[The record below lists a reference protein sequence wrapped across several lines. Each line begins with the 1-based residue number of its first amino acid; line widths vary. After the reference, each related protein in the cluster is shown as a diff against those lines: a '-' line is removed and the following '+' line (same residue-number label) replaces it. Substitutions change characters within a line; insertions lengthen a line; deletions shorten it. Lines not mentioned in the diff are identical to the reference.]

1 MFIWT
6 PGGTTQL
13 YLRPRQARGAC
24 PICHSRH
31 AAGARFDDIVELAAY
46 ICDTPVALVSFV
58 SHDRQWF
65 KARFGLSECQTDLNS
80 SVCQHAL
87 IEPDL
92 LVVGDL
98 SLDERT
104 RANPLVVSA
113 PFIRFYAGAPL
124 RTAEGHVL
132 GSLCV
137 IDTKARPGGLT
148 AAHASALR
156 NLGHQVVG
164 QLEMRRAVSQRDARR
179 PNRSRRPRAVSA
191 SCMSAI
197 NFAMRERSE
206 RSRARPP

>member
-1 MFIWT
+1 LLRLPNWFKGGLGICSFGHQVEPPSYTFDRDRLEALAQFAILDT
-6 PGGTTQL
+6 P
-13 YLRPRQARGAC
+13 PERG
-24 PICHSRH
+24 
-31 AAGARFDDIVELAAY
+31 FDDIVELAAY

-104 RANPLVVSA
+104 RANPLVVGA

-124 RTAEGHVL
+124 RTAGGHAPYWPPACRR
-132 GSLCV
+132 STSRCEN
-137 IDTKARPGGLT
+137 DRRD
-148 AAHASALR
+148 HA
-156 NLGHQVVG
+156 LGHHDRRRDSRGLAGGV
-164 QLEMRRAVSQRDARR
+164 RAV
-179 PNRSRRPRAVSA
+179 
-191 SCMSAI
+191 
-197 NFAMRERSE
+197 
-206 RSRARPP
+206 